1 MPKLKEIYAYNNK
14 DKASDKLRE
23 ASRRGSSGLIN
34 AVRQGQALRLLAPIV
49 PAAVNSCDCG
59 QPWRLKGGRHIC
71 RYFGYFDCG
80 RCHKR
85 WTSAY
90 CWEGERQACRACNQE
105 SLPYKKEKLDGR
117 PGMGNGKP
125 HDSSRCSMCAQ
136 LGYDCSM

>member
-1 MPKLKEIYAYNNK
+1 MMTPA
-14 DKASDKLRE
+14 
-23 ASRRGSSGLIN
+23 
-34 AVRQGQALRLLAPIV
+34 LAPIV

-90 CWEGERQACRACNQE
+90 CWEGERQACARATRRACRIRRR
-105 SLPYKKEKLDGR
+105 SLMAV
-117 PGMGNGKP
+117 GMGNGKP

-136 LGYDCSM
+136 LGYDCM